1 MSNSYERKQ
10 NTGTLFQ
17 NDKQNDRQPD
27 FTGPI
32 LIDKS
37 MIPLIERGVELR
49 IAGWHKESAS
59 GLMLPKQQERKMKRC
74 TLDACS
80 NSVFRKDQNYQK
92 DTLIK
97 NTKDELYFKAI
108 KSRMKIGKQH
118 SSMS

>member
-59 GLMLPKQQERKMKRC
+59 GLKMINVAVSEKQQPKEN
-74 TLDACS
+74 DD
-80 NSVFRKDQNYQK
+80 VPF
-92 DTLIK
+92 
-97 NTKDELYFKAI
+97 
-108 KSRMKIGKQH
+108 
-118 SSMS
+118 